1 MGVLLSLLMM
11 THGFTWREIPAGTPL
26 HIRLTSAVGSYASH
40 KGSTVSAVLIAP
52 VDFGGASLPAGS
64 ILNGEVTAVRRIG
77 LGVVH
82 ERASLSLDFHSLTF
96 PGGGPRAS
104 AEAVSTRMAAVD
116 TGHEEV
122 TPGGSI
128 RETRSTSSLGNR
140 ALHYARKALM
150 FDVHAQL
157 AAFAIKSLLMQVPEP
172 EIYLPAGAE
181 LTLTLTEPMRA
192 PLLMGTDD
200 GLPRSFTAEER
211 EDLTPVIAK
220 LPERAFSTHDAR
232 PSDPVNLVLLGSREQ
247 ISAAFDAAGWAQARP
262 YSFRANWK
270 SGLAVAFNR
279 GYLDAPMSALLVN
292 DLPPDMSW
300 QKGFNDIYKRH
311 HIRLWNMGETEDGRE
326 VWIGAATR
334 DIDVAYLRPTSL
346 VTHKVAGLV
355 DLERE
360 KIVNDLAFT
369 SCIDAVDW
377 WDRPDMPHVS
387 HNATGDRMESDGRL
401 AVIALNDCR
410 RAEAV
415 PDADALPMHGSKFQR
430 VVRREIMSFRS
441 DMIRSNPYW
450 RAFEEARMLVT
461 VIRQRRQ
468 VADPD
473 APPRTTL
480 ASRLQPDGL
489 TSFVSFH

>member
-1 MGVLLSLLMM
+1 MGLLLSLLLV

-26 HIRLTSAVGSYASH
+26 HIRLTSAVGTYASQN
-40 KGSTVSAVLIAP
+40 GSPVSAVLIAP
-52 VDFGGASLPAGS
+52 VNVGGAVLPAGS
-64 ILNGEVTAVRRIG
+64 ILNGEVLAVRRIG

-82 ERASLSLDFHSLTF
+82 ERASLSLNFDFLTL
-96 PGGGPRAS
+96 PGES
-104 AEAVSTRMAAVD
+104 SEAVSTRMAAVD

-122 TPGGSI
+122 TPSGSI

-150 FDVHAQL
+150 FNVHAQL
-157 AAFAIKSLLMQVPEP
+157 AAFVIKSVLMQVPEP
-172 EIYLPAGAE
+172 EIYLPSGAE

-192 PLLMGTDD
+192 PVLLDPGD
-200 GLPRSFTAEER
+200 GLPRALTAEER
-211 EDLTPVIAK
+211 EDLAPVIAK
-220 LPERAFSTHDAR
+220 FPERTSSTHDTRLA
-232 PSDPVNLVLLGSREQ
+232 DPVNLVLLGSRDQ
-247 ISAAFDAAGWAQARP
+247 ISAAFDAAGWTQARP

-292 DLPPDMSW
+292 ELPPDMSW

-311 HIRLWNMGETEDGRE
+311 HIRLWRMGETADGQE

-334 DIDVAYLRPTSL
+334 DIDVAYLRPTAL

-355 DLERE
+355 DLERD
-360 KIVNDLAFT
+360 KIVNDLTFT
-369 SCIDAVDW
+369 SCTDAVDW

-387 HNATGDRMESDGRL
+387 RNATGDRMETDGRL
-401 AVIALNDCR
+401 AVVALNDCR
-410 RAEAV
+410 NAEAL
-415 PDADALPMHGSKFQR
+415 PGADALPMHGSKFQR

-450 RAFEEARMLVT
+450 RAFEQARMLVT

-468 VADPD
+468 VGDPD
-473 APPRTTL
+473 AAPKATL